1 MVGRSE
7 ATLAQGRARCVRSI
21 CGGKRATR
29 ASLRWSHTRVLG
41 LCAGTCAKP
50 QGCRT
55 PQGRRS
61 PAGLR
66 CNIRG
71 VIVRVASAGAVGAVL
86 LLSGA
91 AVRRAT
97 FCFASLR
104 RRSGCRAR
112 SLVRVCGERRKTG
125 TRTWVARVRAE
136 YPNQL
141 DYSGF
146 ALSVC
151 VRAWVWVLPLLARV
165 LVPCAARRRRA

>member
-7 ATLAQGRARCVRSI
+7 ATLAQVERDAFAEASVGKFTLVAQARSGAVRLNLCEAAGVSHVARPAI
-21 CGGKRATR
+21 AGGVA
-29 ASLRWSHTRVLG
+29 LQHPG
-41 LCAGTCAKP
+41 CYCAGCFSW
-50 QGCRT
+50 C
-55 PQGRRS
+55 S
-61 PAGLR
+61 
-66 CNIRG
+66 
-71 VIVRVASAGAVGAVL
+71 GAVL
-86 LLSGA
+86 PLSGA

-104 RRSGCRAR
+104 RRSGCCAR

-125 TRTWVARVRAE
+125 TRTWVARVRSE